1 VSHWNILN
9 SLLEMSWFKTLEHW
23 EDENIYEPALG
34 LFGFTPENSPD
45 FFDVSTKVE
54 QGIEQACRLN
64 YPIKTYK
71 IRDPANAV
79 GYYTCHPERLVKYG
93 ILGLGSLA
101 GGWQSPPGK
110 VAIMTATLVFVDEL
124 QILPFQLPFPWKHT
138 NPTVG
143 SSEMPTVLSEM
154 PSVLGAPMAAE
165 STGDGDLGGMEVIND
180 MEMTPWPKKTVAED
194 WNWMDGA
201 GGW

>member
-1 VSHWNILN
+1 
-9 SLLEMSWFKTLEHW
+9 MSWFKTIEHW

-138 NPTVG
+138 NPTVV
-143 SSEMPTVLSEM
+143 SSERETGIW
-154 PSVLGAPMAAE
+154 GA
-165 STGDGDLGGMEVIND
+165 
-180 MEMTPWPKKTVAED
+180 WR
-194 WNWMDGA
+194 
-201 GGW
+201 